1 MLHIIILYM
10 SRGSKS
16 CPGLSHVRSR
26 VLPIKAWLE
35 FIHDKAKVSKKFEI
49 VIHRGR
55 IIFILIEIDIKKKIP
70 NLTTKNPNLKNLIP

>member
-1 MLHIIILYM
+1 M

-26 VLPIKAWLE
+26 VLPIKAWLG

-49 VIHRGR
+49 VIHRER
-55 IIFILIEIDIKKKIP
+55 NIFILIEFDIKKKIP

>member
-1 MLHIIILYM
+1 M

-35 FIHDKAKVSKKFEI
+35 FIHDKAKVSKKFEK

-55 IIFILIEIDIKKKIP
+55 IIFILDEFDIKKIP
-70 NLTTKNPNLKNLIP
+70 NLTTKNPNLNIQQTRTDFNLMTR